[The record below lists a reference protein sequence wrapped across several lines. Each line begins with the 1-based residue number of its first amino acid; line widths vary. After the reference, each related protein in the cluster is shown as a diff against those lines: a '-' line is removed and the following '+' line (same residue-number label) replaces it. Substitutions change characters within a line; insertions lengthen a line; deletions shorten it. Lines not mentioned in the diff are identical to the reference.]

1 MATIGQVIFRIM
13 IVIIILLVAAIALII
28 GLSVA
33 GNSSTNDVT
42 TANAVGQISGNVLLS
57 CSFPPDVKQSSD
69 VLWEK
74 VGDTGVVYKY
84 ENGKISLSDQNSKY
98 QSRTSLFLN
107 ELSVGNASLMI
118 SGLTVADSGVYTC
131 TITNSN
137 GKGDNMLSLNVGAFS
152 DLTLTNTSQTG
163 LHCDSPTWYPKPT
176 VSWLNITSA
185 TNITNSSV
193 TGYVDGLNGV
203 VEVVSDFNGV
213 EKNIQY
219 RCVINNSLARAEGDA
234 ILTDFGLKTQTSL
247 LILSSGQT
255 TSPSRLLLCLLILI
269 FHLGAENM

>member
-1 MATIGQVIFRIM
+1 M

-33 GNSSTNDVT
+33 GNSSANDVT
-42 TANAVGQISGNVLLS
+42 TVNAVGQISGTVILS
-57 CSFPPDVKQSSD
+57 CTFTPDVKQSTD

-84 ENGKISLSDQNSKY
+84 ENGKISLSDQNSNYK
-98 QSRTSLFLN
+98 SRTSLFLN
-107 ELSVGNASLMI
+107 ELSVGNASLMM
-118 SGLTVADSGVYTC
+118 SSLMVADSGVYKC

-137 GKGDNMLSLNVGAFS
+137 GKGDNKLSLNVGAFS
-152 DLTLTNTSQTG
+152 DLTVTNTSRTS

-176 VSWLNITSA
+176 VSWVNITSA
-185 TNITNSSV
+185 SDITNSSV
-193 TGYVDGLNGV
+193 TDYVDGLNDV

-219 RCVINNSLARAEGDA
+219 RCVINNNLARAEGDA
-234 ILTDFGLKTQTSL
+234 MLTDSGLKTQTRL

-255 TSPSRLLLCLLILI
+255 TSPSRLLLCFLILI